1 MSLNSLFNI
10 VYDLAIILAVVTFAL
25 CFLYLF
31 SSRGKAEE

>member
-31 SSRGKAEE
+31 SNGVRAEE